1 MSKKKILVVDDSM
14 FFLQVMKDFL
24 EKMGYA
30 VIIEDNAGS
39 ACRLLESEQFD
50 LIFTDLN
57 MPGTNGVEFAQRVKK
72 LPTCRFTPVVMLS
85 ASENEP
91 MIEFA
96 RRSGI
101 SLFLPKPINEER
113 LRKILE
119 IVVGGSEKVTIENAG

>member
-1 MSKKKILVVDDSM
+1 MSKRKILVVDDSM

-24 EKMGYA
+24 QEMGYA
-30 VIIEDNAGS
+30 VTIEDNPGS
-39 ACRLLESEQFD
+39 ACRLLETEPFD

-57 MPGTNGVEFAQRVKK
+57 MPAMNGVEFAQRIKK
-72 LPTCRFTPVVMLS
+72 FPNCRFTPVVMLS

-91 MIEFA
+91 MVEFA

-101 SLFLPKPINEER
+101 SLFLPKPINEDR

-119 IVVGGSEKVTIENAG
+119 VVVGGSKRVAAESTG